1 MIISKKNHILIFV
14 LITLNLL
21 LQFILT
27 LKNINP
33 MKKFILGLMVCIA
46 ACNVYGQSVLL
57 ADTAF
62 VTDIGYGGAEAS
74 CKSNGMIDNS
84 VNMDRVKGT
93 WVADVFKV
101 PAATT
106 WVVDTVILYGYQ
118 YGMRVPS
125 TFTSCNLQ
133 IYNGTPGAG
142 GTVVWGDTV
151 TNLLKSTGFTGIYK
165 VDTFAADSGLLST
178 KRAIMYLKLYLPSPP
193 SLSAGTYWLS
203 WSATC
208 TSTITSA
215 TCPYKVLPGRINPPG
230 QMSRIYYGGAWQYVI
245 DNGDTAGLNK
255 ILIGNAYLGVNT
267 VAGKNDK
274 TVLDQNAPNPFRH
287 STTISY
293 SLAREG
299 NVQLC
304 VYNTLGQVVATL
316 VDGRVGAG
324 KHEVSFDAGG
334 LPTGVYYYRLTTED
348 GVMSKEMMVVR

>member
-1 MIISKKNHILIFV
+1 MK
-14 LITLNLL
+14 
-21 LQFILT
+21 QFILGF
-27 LKNINP
+27 LLS
-33 MKKFILGLMVCIA
+33 FISFGA
-46 ACNVYGQSVLL
+46 YSQTVLL

-62 VTDIGYGGAEAS
+62 ITDIGYGGAEAS

-93 WVADVFKV
+93 WVADVFTV

-133 IYNGTPGAG
+133 IYKGTPGAG

-151 TNLLKSTGFTGIYK
+151 TNLLNSTGFTGIYK

-178 KRAIMYLKLYLPSPP
+178 KRAIMYLKLYLPSAP

-230 QMSRIYYGGAWQYVI
+230 QQSRIYYHGAWQYVI
-245 DNGDTAGLNK
+245 DNGDTAGLNMIVK
-255 ILIGNAYLGVNT
+255 GNAYLGVSSVQGYSDGT
-267 VAGKNDK
+267 A
-274 TVLDQNAPNPFRH
+274 LQQNAPNPF
-287 STTISY
+287 SDATTIVY
-293 SLAREG
+293 NLAKES

-304 VYNTLGQVVATL
+304 VYNTLGQKVATL
-316 VDGRVGAG
+316 VNGRVAKGTHDLRFNAG
-324 KHEVSFDAGG
+324 E
-334 LPTGVYYYRLTTED
+334 LPAGVYYYKLYSEE
-348 GVMSKEMMVVR
+348 GVMSKEMVVR